1 MKPKEKNKNWIVIF
15 SSLLLI
21 ILGVAIIGG
30 KHLYLYLS
38 KLENDIKI
46 EEYFEDPIVETEEVI
61 IVDDEVKE
69 EKQSTPINTEKYIA
83 VLEIPKINLKR
94 GIYAKNSKLNNVN
107 KNVYLL
113 KESNMPDE
121 EKGNFI
127 LAGHSGTAYFS
138 YFKNLPK
145 LDIGDVAYVY
155 YKGGRYGYKLINNYE
170 MIKNGKA
177 NIIRNGEKTTMTL
190 ITCKHNTDKQLV
202 YIFEL
207 MEDAIK

>member
-1 MKPKEKNKNWIVIF
+1 MKTKEKNKNWIVIF

-61 IVDDEVKE
+61 IVDDGVKE

-113 KESNMPDE
+113 KESNMPNE
-121 EKGNFI
+121 EKGNYI

-155 YKGGRYGYKLINNYE
+155 Y
-170 MIKNGKA
+170 
-177 NIIRNGEKTTMTL
+177 
-190 ITCKHNTDKQLV
+190 
-202 YIFEL
+202 
-207 MEDAIK
+207 